1 MNTMQSNNSDNIH
14 VKVNLKNEFRRFSL
28 SELKFS
34 SLEQTLKTLF
44 SLDPALLLAVEYQDE
59 EQDWVTLSSDEEL
72 KLATSFCGS
81 PLRLR
86 IRIVGKQSTVPSS
99 FQTESLPA
107 QRMSVEES
115 NTVAAPPKE
124 IRRKQQAL
132 TKQERMTAKSER
144 LSERINIIET
154 RLEDPNLK
162 SDRERVLLWKVEK
175 LRETLKE
182 TQEAIAN
189 FPAQPEEETN
199 SASEDSEP
207 EITFPS
213 DFPRRGRRCGPGRG
227 DRPNARF
234 AVRRG
239 PWNKFA
245 AEQDESV
252 DQEPERKRSFD
263 TKLQET
269 PQDNPNDFRFALS
282 EVKRC
287 RADLKAAR
295 ASREEEAIK
304 FCEMALQEAVDR
316 KRELACA
323 RRAERPKRP
332 ERPERAES
340 KFRQPQRK

>member
-1 MNTMQSNNSDNIH
+1 
-14 VKVNLKNEFRRFSL
+14 
-28 SELKFS
+28 
-34 SLEQTLKTLF
+34 
-44 SLDPALLLAVEYQDE
+44 LDPALLLAVEYQDE

-86 IRIVGKQSTVPSS
+86 IRIVGKQSTVPS
-99 FQTESLPA
+99 FQTAPLPA

-115 NTVAAPPKE
+115 NTVAAPLKE
-124 IRRKQQAL
+124 TRRKQQAL

-144 LSERINIIET
+144 LSERISIIET
-154 RLEDPNLK
+154 RLKDPNLK

-175 LRETLKE
+175 LRETWKE

-189 FPAQPEEETN
+189 FPAQSEEETN

-207 EITFPS
+207 EITSPS
-213 DFPRRGRRCGPGRG
+213 DFPRPRGRRCGPGRG

-245 AEQDESV
+245 AEQDDSV

-263 TKLQET
+263 TKFQET
-269 PQDNPNDFRFALS
+269 PQDKPNDFRFALS

-304 FCEMALQEAVDR
+304 CCEMAFK
-316 KRELACA
+316 KRWTERENLPALGEPRDLRG
-323 RRAERPKRP
+323 RRANSDNLRG
-332 ERPERAES
+332 S
-340 KFRQPQRK
+340 NSVQLQPLHQ